1 MYLVALRKLTVSVLS
16 ANLKKKME
24 VLPFFLQLHQAFSF
38 GIVVWDSKLL
48 RHSNWGK
55 LGPF

>member
-1 MYLVALRKLTVSVLS
+1 MSVLS
-16 ANLKKKME
+16 ANFKKME
-24 VLPFFLQLHQAFSF
+24 ALPFFLQLHEAFSLE
-38 GIVVWDSKLL
+38 IVVCDSKLL